1 MGQLPIPVQK
11 QQKHWWITSTDSNCS
26 KIGWAAD
33 VTSSCNVMHFVQC
46 QVRNIVLTKGKMIT
60 GSCVLV
66 NSLNRVSF
74 DLHKK
79 KVLHTVT
86 RIQTQIVAILRS
98 VSRGFEAA

>member
-1 MGQLPIPVQK
+1 M
-11 QQKHWWITSTDSNCS
+11 
-26 KIGWAAD
+26 
-33 VTSSCNVMHFVQC
+33 
-46 QVRNIVLTKGKMIT
+46 LTKGKMIT